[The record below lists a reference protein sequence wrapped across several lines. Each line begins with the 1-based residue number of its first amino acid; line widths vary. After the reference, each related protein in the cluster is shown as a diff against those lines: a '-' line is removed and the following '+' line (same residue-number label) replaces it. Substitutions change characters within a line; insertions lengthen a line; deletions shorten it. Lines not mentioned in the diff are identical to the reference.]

1 MNQSEIVSAVA
12 ALTGDSRTIVSQI
25 INTFLIDIED
35 VLADGHKVT
44 LSGFGTF
51 LPVTRKSRKLFN
63 LHTRNLITLPS
74 KQAIRFKPGVNIRYP
89 GNRSQK

>member
-1 MNQSEIVSAVA
+1 MNQSQIVSAVA

-35 VLADGHKVT
+35 VLADGQKVT

-63 LHTRNLITLPS
+63 LHTRNLMTLPS

>member
-1 MNQSEIVSAVA
+1 MNQSQIVSAVA

-25 INTFLIDIED
+25 IDTFLIDIED

-51 LPVTRKSRKLFN
+51 LPVTRKSRKIFD
-63 LHTRNLITLPS
+63 LHTRNLMTLPS
-74 KQAIRFKPGVNIRYP
+74 KQAIRFKPGINIRYS
-89 GNRSQK
+89 GNRSKK

>member
-1 MNQSEIVSAVA
+1 MNQSQIVSAVA

-35 VLADGHKVT
+35 VLADGQKVT

-51 LPVTRKSRKLFN
+51 LPVTRKSRKN
-63 LHTRNLITLPS
+63 N
-74 KQAIRFKPGVNIRYP
+74 
-89 GNRSQK
+89 

>member
-1 MNQSEIVSAVA
+1 MNQSQIVSAVA
-12 ALTGDSRTIVSQI
+12 ALTGDSRTNVVQI
-25 INTFLIDIED
+25 INTFLTSIED
-35 VLADGHKVT
+35 VLADGQKVT
-44 LSGFGTF
+44 LTGFGTF
-51 LPVTRKSRKLFN
+51 LPVTRKSRKIFN

>member
-12 ALTGDSRTIVSQI
+12 ALTGDSRTSVAQI
-25 INTFLIDIED
+25 INIFLTTIED
-35 VLADGHKVT
+35 AFAGGQQVT
-44 LSGFGTF
+44 LTGFGTF
-51 LPVTRKSRKLFN
+51 LSVTRKSRKILN

-74 KQAIRFKPGVNIRYP
+74 KKAIRFKPGVNIRYP